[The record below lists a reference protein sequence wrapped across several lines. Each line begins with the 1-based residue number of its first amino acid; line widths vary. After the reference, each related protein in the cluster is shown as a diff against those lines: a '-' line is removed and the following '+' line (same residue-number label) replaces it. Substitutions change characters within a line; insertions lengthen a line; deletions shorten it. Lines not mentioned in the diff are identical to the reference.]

1 MTVKDIKTM
10 LQDDYFVAY
19 NREFRKNK
27 TVSLETLKITR
38 DIFILLLLSE
48 TIVGVDF
55 NDEELMGI
63 YIEITHLVAQKTTI
77 SSTEL
82 PYHHKKKR
90 PVQERKFILD
100 KVNCCC
106 KIQ

>member
-38 DIFILLLLSE
+38 DTFILLLLSE

-63 YIEITHLVAQKTTI
+63 YIEITHLVAHKTTI

-82 PYHHKKKR
+82 PYHRKTKR